1 MNCCLTTIFTDA
13 FPISVKNVCFFQFSL
28 QDGVHSVSRWP
39 WDECETSLEPWL
51 YSYRQNLIGAFGGVS
66 FGRPEKLCDGN
77 WPRGTSLRWEGKP
90 PCSRHEY
97 ITHHMHWVTAGL
109 LPPPPINQNA
119 LQCSPDYIWPS
130 RPWWMIFVKNA
141 VEVTLLHSPETG
153 PVMSQAPQKSLVF
166 ILPHQSR
173 CPLSWKLQTQ
183 ERKRQSDTV
192 CIDIFWRM
200 NKIKSSVVEM
210 QRRALSPC
218 WNLSGIRSALIK
230 AVTVWIELKRGSLDL
245 VITRSSVSSEEG
257 REQQQQQGREAYQH
271 ILPKQKC

>member
-1 MNCCLTTIFTDA
+1 MNCCLTTISTDA
-13 FPISVKNVCFFQFSL
+13 FPISVKNVCFVFFSFHFRTVCTVFL
-28 QDGVHSVSRWP
+28 DGREMNVKPVSSP
-39 WDECETSLEPWL
+39 G
-51 YSYRQNLIGAFGGVS
+51 YRQNLIGAFGGVA
-66 FGRPEKLCDGN
+66 FGRPEKLRDGN

-109 LPPPPINQNA
+109 LPPPPIHQNA

-130 RPWWMIFVKNA
+130 RPWWMIFVKNT
-141 VEVTLLHSPETG
+141 VEVTLFHSPETG

-173 CPLSWKLQTQ
+173 CPLSWKLRTE

-210 QRRALSPC
+210 QRRALSLR

-230 AVTVWIELKRGSLDL
+230 ALTVWIELKRSSLDL
-245 VITRSSVSSEEG
+245 VITRPSVSSEEG
-257 REQQQQQGREAYQH
+257 REQQQQGWEAYQR
-271 ILPKQKC
+271 IPPKQKG